1 MKGDVKILN
10 VDKFE
15 DIDVDRII
23 QSKND
28 LLNKINNGVEND
40 CTGCQYLVKRDWDE
54 INQKNFEVKH
64 ISWKYL
70 SL

>member
-28 LLNKINNGVEND
+28 LLNKINTGVEND
-40 CTGCQYLVKRDWDE
+40 CTGCPYLVKSVWDE
-54 INQKNFEVKH
+54 INQKYF
-64 ISWKYL
+64 
-70 SL
+70 